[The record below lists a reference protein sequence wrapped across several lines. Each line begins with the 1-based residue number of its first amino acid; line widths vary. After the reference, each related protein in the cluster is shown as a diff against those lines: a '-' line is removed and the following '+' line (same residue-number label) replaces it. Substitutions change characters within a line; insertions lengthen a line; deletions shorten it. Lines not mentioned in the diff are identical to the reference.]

1 MTPFSKYTTRGG
13 NAVRNSYNIYMP
25 FIFID
30 YTGLYFTAV
39 AKTPVPAMTSG
50 KFVRIRNGTTDYV
63 IFSPREFTK
72 YHANIVERFCLD
84 KGIEG
89 SYDREGKRYDILDRS
104 WVILGGGK
112 FEKDESGKTL
122 RLSDNS
128 LAYGKFE
135 KQNLREA
142 FSALPEFTGFTVLIE

>member
-1 MTPFSKYTTRGG
+1 
-13 NAVRNSYNIYMP
+13 MP

-39 AKTPVPAMTSG
+39 AKTPVPVIISG

-63 IFSPREFTK
+63 IFSPKEFTK
-72 YHANIVERFCLD
+72 FHANIVQRFCLD

-89 SYDREGKRYDILDRS
+89 NYDPEGKRYDIPDRS
-104 WVILGGGK
+104 WVVLGGGK
-112 FEKDESGKTL
+112 FEKDENGKTL
-122 RLSDNS
+122 RLYDNS

-135 KQNLREA
+135 KQGLREA
-142 FSALPEFTGFTVLIE
+142 ISSLPEYAGFTVLIE

>member
-1 MTPFSKYTTRGG
+1 
-13 NAVRNSYNIYMP
+13 MP

-39 AKTPVPAMTSG
+39 AKTPLPAITSG
-50 KFVRIRNGTTDYV
+50 KFVRIRNGTTDYL
-63 IFSPREFTK
+63 IFSPKEFTK

-89 SYDREGKRYDILDRS
+89 NYDPEGKRYDILDQS
-104 WVILGGGK
+104 WVVLGGGK
-112 FEKDESGKTL
+112 YEKDESRKTL
-122 RLSDNS
+122 RLSDTS

-135 KQNLREA
+135 TQGLREA
-142 FSALPEFTGFTVLIE
+142 ISGLPEYAGFTVLI